1 MLNLVSAI
9 LREERGRRRECFSKG
24 FYLRRYVTF
33 SVEKV
38 LVILPEQLFKCINL
52 LNQMIMLAL

>member
-1 MLNLVSAI
+1 MLNLVSVI
-9 LREERGRRRECFSKG
+9 LREERGRRECFSKG

-38 LVILPEQLFKCINL
+38 LVILPEQTFKCINL